1 MFNSEDILTS
11 CSQCVLFLLIIMY
24 FFLYSYVV
32 AGEGSQRISVQIL
45 VVHGYLLGRRVS
57 DSTCWSHTSEGQEC
71 LEDRMGYKP
80 CDHRLLCNLSIHVFA
95 TSFFFWKYALTIVCL
110 ANNYRFEMIDNS
122 DIAIYWVQGAFATAL
137 KYSLNSW
144 AVSRKGP
151 SYPAMFSPLS
161 VVFTVVLGSIF
172 IGDNITIGRSFVF
185 FVAIPFS
192 MIRSLVWVRA
202 HTQKRMPSIE
212 IC

>member
-1 MFNSEDILTS
+1 MT
-11 CSQCVLFLLIIMY
+11 
-24 FFLYSYVV
+24 
-32 AGEGSQRISVQIL
+32 
-45 VVHGYLLGRRVS
+45 
-57 DSTCWSHTSEGQEC
+57 
-71 LEDRMGYKP
+71 
-80 CDHRLLCNLSIHVFA
+80 
-95 TSFFFWKYALTIVCL
+95 
-110 ANNYRFEMIDNS
+110 DNS
-122 DIAIYWVQGAFATAL
+122 DIATYWVQGAFATAL

-185 FVAIPFS
+185 FVAYSLLYDLFS
-192 MIRSLVWVRA
+192 CFSKSA
-202 HTQKRMPSIE
+202 HTKKRIPSIE